1 MEGFITGI
9 LDLFPQPGA
18 GSLRREL
25 TAALCCLV
33 CCLID
38 LSMVTQVGDAAG
50 TPASW
55 PHAGHLRLPPGT
67 SPPTGSQR
75 GVGTPWGCCTHGSGE
90 GGGCPWRGGACSC
103 GGPRGVGVP
112 VATAG
117 ARRGGDAAAAQGA
130 HGMQGVCARWG
141 TGAGKVAPVPVW
153 RHPCQRGTAGTAP
166 VTRSAVPAGRH
177 VRVPAL

>member
-38 LSMVTQVGDAAG
+38 LSMVTQVGDAAR
-50 TPASW
+50 TPAGW

-67 SPPTGSQR
+67 SPPTGVPAWGGNSLGLLHPRQR
-75 GVGTPWGCCTHGSGE
+75 GG
-90 GGGCPWRGGACSC
+90 
-103 GGPRGVGVP
+103 GVP
-112 VATAG
+112 VA
-117 ARRGGDAAAAQGA
+117 
-130 HGMQGVCARWG
+130 WG
-141 TGAGKVAPVPVW
+141 
-153 RHPCQRGTAGTAP
+153 C
-166 VTRSAVPAGRH
+166 
-177 VRVPAL
+177 L